1 MEARNIYK
9 EEGGKGEMSGFQGHD
24 RDFSEYSHMS
34 TDDLEAILRA
44 DFELP
49 ESEES
54 DMEKILY
61 ITEVIAQR
69 RAGQPTGRYA
79 NEDEAWDS
87 FVENYCPEPAREVLR
102 GSKAGGVQKPRGWR
116 RILARAAVVAAVF
129 VLVVAA
135 GTVSAS
141 AFGFN
146 FWEWLTGWSREIFNV
161 QDTQTDYSYESLE
174 IPEQLLELQEAMEEY
189 GFPDKLL
196 PTYLP
201 DGYEMT
207 ELNCDAMAY
216 YVHLTGNLKNNGK
229 DPILLDYYMYLDE
242 QPTFEVQK
250 DGDGPV
256 TFESGGV
263 THYIMTNLET
273 YYATW
278 TVDNVVC
285 IISGFTSYDELSE
298 VIESIYSAN

>member
-1 MEARNIYK
+1 
-9 EEGGKGEMSGFQGHD
+9 MSGFQRDG
-24 RDFSEYSHMS
+24 RDFSEYNHMS
-34 TDDLEAILRA
+34 TEDLEAILRA
-44 DFELP
+44 DYKLP
-49 ESEES
+49 DDEES

-79 NEDEAWDS
+79 NEDEAWES

-102 GSKAGGVQKPRGWR
+102 GSEAAGAKKPKGWR
-116 RILARAAVVAAVF
+116 RILARAAVIAAVF
-129 VLVVAA
+129 ALVLAA
-135 GTVSAS
+135 GTATVS

-189 GFPDKLL
+189 GFPDRLL

-201 DGYEMT
+201 DGYEMA
-207 ELNCDAMAY
+207 ELKCDATSY
-216 YVHLTGNLKNNGK
+216 YVHLYGILKNNGNA
-229 DPILLDYYMYLDE
+229 PIILDYYMHLDD
-242 QPTFEVQK
+242 QAAVEVQK
-250 DGDGPV
+250 DGDEPV
-256 TFESGGV
+256 ILESGGV
-263 THYIMTNLET
+263 THYIMTNYET
-273 YYATW
+273 YYAAW
-278 TVDNVVC
+278 AVNNVEC
-285 IISGFTSYDELSE
+285 IISGFASHDELAE